1 MLDQRRAF
9 IGGEWRE
16 ANSGLTFDVV
26 NPYSGALISSVAN
39 CGAEETEEAIGK
51 ASEAFKTWRKTT
63 INQRAAIL
71 RKIGDLVLQ
80 NKAELGAILTKEQGK
95 PKGEAEG
102 EVGFAASF
110 FHFFAEECRRPCGE
124 VFSPTAH
131 GKQFITVR
139 EPLGVAAM
147 VCPWNFPI
155 GMPARKVAAALAA
168 GCTCVVKPAEDTP
181 FTTLALAAICEKAGV
196 PAGVVNVIP
205 CSREKVAEVGKKMCQ
220 DPRVSIV
227 SFTGS
232 CAVGKKLYA
241 DCGDTVK
248 RVALEL
254 GGNAPFIVFKSADLD
269 KAVAGLMGAKFRNA
283 GQTCV
288 TANRILVQEE
298 IFPAFLSKFRKAVE
312 DLKVGDGE
320 KAGTTIGPIIN
331 SRQLER
337 VERIV
342 KESVAVGAKV
352 EIGGISQGPCYMPT
366 ILTGV
371 NVDMACWA
379 EEIFGPV
386 ASLRKFATEEEAV
399 AEANDC
405 DRGLAAYLF
414 TTDYS
419 QAWRVSSALESGMV
433 GVNDV
438 AISTPETPFGG
449 YKTSGIGK
457 EGSRHG
463 LEEYSNLK
471 LIDMGGL

>member
-1 MLDQRRAF
+1 MLNQKQAF
-9 IGGEWRE
+9 IGGEWRDSV
-16 ANSGLTFDVV
+16 SGSTFEVV
-26 NPYSGALISSVAN
+26 NPYSGALIDSVAN
-39 CGAEETEEAIGK
+39 CGAEETDLAIGK
-51 ASEAFKTWRKTT
+51 AFDAFKTWKKTT
-63 INQRAAIL
+63 SKERATIL
-71 RKIGDLVLQ
+71 RKIGDLVLD
-80 NKAELGAILTKEQGK
+80 NKTELGAILTKEQGK

-110 FHFFAEECRRPCGE
+110 FHFFAEECRRPGGE
-124 VFSPTAH
+124 VFAPTAA

-181 FTTLALAAICEKAGV
+181 FTTLALAAICEMAGV
-196 PAGVVNVIP
+196 PAGVVNVVP
-205 CSREKVAEVGKKMCQ
+205 CSREKVVEVGKKMCQ

-232 CAVGKKLYA
+232 CAVGKQLYA
-241 DCGDTVK
+241 DCGATIK

-254 GGNAPFIVFKSADLD
+254 GGNAPFIVFK
-269 KAVAGLMGAKFRNA
+269 
-283 GQTCV
+283 
-288 TANRILVQEE
+288 E
-298 IFPAFLSKFRKAVE
+298 
-312 DLKVGDGE
+312 LKVGDGE

-342 KESVAVGAKV
+342 KESVAAGAKV
-352 EIGGISQGPCYMPT
+352 EIGGEKQGPCYLPT

-371 NVDMACWA
+371 SADMACWA

-386 ASLRKFATEEEAV
+386 ASLRQFASEEEAV

-405 DRGLAAYLF
+405 DRGLAAYIF
-414 TTDYS
+414 TTDYA
-419 QAWRVSSALESGMV
+419 QAWRVSSNLESGMV

-463 LEEYSNLK
+463 LEEYSNVK
-471 LIDMGGL
+471 LIDMGGI

>member
-1 MLDQRRAF
+1 MLKQKQAF
-9 IGGEWRE
+9 IGGQWR
-16 ANSGLTFDVV
+16 NSGSGLTFDVV
-26 NPYSGALISSVAN
+26 NPYSGDLIDSVAD
-39 CGAEETEEAIGK
+39 CGVEETDLAIGK
-51 ASEAFKTWRKTT
+51 ASEAFKTWKKTT
-63 INQRAAIL
+63 SKERASVL
-71 RKIGDLVLQ
+71 RKIGDLVLE
-80 NKAELGAILTKEQGK
+80 NKTELGAILTKEQGK
-95 PKGEAEG
+95 PVGEAEG

-110 FHFFAEECRRPCGE
+110 FHFFAEECRRPSGE
-124 VFSPTAH
+124 VFAPTAA

-155 GMPARKVAAALAA
+155 GMPARKIAAALAA

-181 FTTLALAAICEKAGV
+181 FTTLALAAICERAGV

-205 CSREKVAEVGKKMCQ
+205 CSRERVSEVGSKMCQ

-241 DCGDTVK
+241 DCGGTVK

-288 TANRILVQEE
+288 TANRILIQED
-298 IFPAFLSKFRKAVE
+298 IFPTFLSKFRKAVE

-320 KAGTTIGPIIN
+320 EAGTTIGPIIN

-342 KESVAVGAKV
+342 KESVAAGAKV
-352 EIGGISQGPCYMPT
+352 EVGGERQGPCYQPT

-371 NVDMACWA
+371 SVDMACWA

-386 ASLRKFATEEEAV
+386 ASLRQFATEEDAV

-405 DRGLAAYLF
+405 DRGLAAYIF
-414 TTDYS
+414 TTDYA
-419 QAWRVSSALESGMV
+419 QAWRVSSSLESGMV

-471 LIDMGGL
+471 LIDMGGI